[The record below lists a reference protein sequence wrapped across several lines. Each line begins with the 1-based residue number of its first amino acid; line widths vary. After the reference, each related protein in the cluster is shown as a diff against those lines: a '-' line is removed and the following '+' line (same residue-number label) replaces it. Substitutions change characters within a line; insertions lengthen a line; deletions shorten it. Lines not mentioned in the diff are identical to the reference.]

1 MLIIQTANRTYLR
14 TYPATSW
21 HPSQEGTRGSGRLN
35 TTINIS
41 MIYNVMRQPSPLERG
56 TPQAGGMSKRGVAID
71 RGVYKYEIDY

>member
-1 MLIIQTANRTYLR
+1 
-14 TYPATSW
+14 
-21 HPSQEGTRGSGRLN
+21 
-35 TTINIS
+35 